1 MIRIRLRD
9 CLLLE
14 STILP
19 LQQYNMNMTLA
30 DNLRGMGF
38 RPCKAYPDLWM
49 RRKADYYEYVAVM
62 VDDLLVFSQEPVE
75 LIMELKTASTI
86 QNQNTL
92 LALSPMPPMITPAPP
107 IPPEPPPSPI
117 PHFLQGSSDLVVGGQ
132 SP

>member
-1 MIRIRLRD
+1 
-9 CLLLE
+9 
-14 STILP
+14 
-19 LQQYNMNMTLA
+19 MTLA

-107 IPPEPPPSPI
+107 IPPEPPPSPTA
-117 PHFLQGSSDLVVGGQ
+117 HFLQESFLPSGGCQ
-132 SP
+132 